1 MKRALS
7 LLLAAVLTVSVLGGC
22 GGAAAPAP
30 EGAAPAETSAPESA
44 ASAEASAPESAAP
57 AETSAPE
64 DYSATGQWLLDTLAK
79 YSTK

>member
-30 EGAAPAETSAPESA
+30 EGAAPAETSAPEG
-44 ASAEASAPESAAP
+44 AAP
-57 AETSAPE
+57 AETSAPG

>member
-30 EGAAPAETSAPESA
+30 E
-44 ASAEASAPESAAP
+44 SAAP
-57 AETSAPE
+57 AEISAPE
-64 DYSATGQWLLDTLAK
+64 DYSATGQWLLDMLAK

>member
-30 EGAAPAETSAPESA
+30 EGAAPAETSV
-44 ASAEASAPESAAP
+44 
-57 AETSAPE
+57 PE

>member
-1 MKRALS
+1 MKKRSLLAGILS
-7 LLLAAVLTVSVLGGC
+7 LVMASSLLLGGC

-30 EGAAPAETSAPESA
+30 EGAAPAET
-44 ASAEASAPESAAP
+44 SAPESAAP

>member
-22 GGAAAPAP
+22 GG
-30 EGAAPAETSAPESA
+30 
-44 ASAEASAPESAAP
+44 AAP